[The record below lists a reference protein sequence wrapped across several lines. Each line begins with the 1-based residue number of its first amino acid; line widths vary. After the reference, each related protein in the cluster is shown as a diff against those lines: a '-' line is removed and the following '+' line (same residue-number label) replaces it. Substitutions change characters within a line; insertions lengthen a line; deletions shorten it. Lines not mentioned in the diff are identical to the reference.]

1 MERNDFA
8 QFLGKLK
15 VTNEKG
21 QDIDAFVKKY
31 EHRNVYF
38 YNDGCIK
45 KILANEKNLML
56 TTDLVN
62 AALGLI
68 GSDRNR

>member
-1 MERNDFA
+1 MPM
-8 QFLGKLK
+8 
-15 VTNEKG
+15 T
-21 QDIDAFVKKY
+21 
-31 EHRNVYF
+31 

-45 KILANEKNLML
+45 KILASEKKNIML

-68 GSDRNR
+68 GSDRIENPKHFHRSAARRKEVV